1 MKIDRLVGILTVLLR
16 QGSATAPELAAR
28 FEVSRRTISR
38 DVEDLCRAGIPLVTT
53 QGYGGG
59 ISIAEGYRFRPDL
72 LTQEELETLLAGL
85 GGMGTVT
92 RGPHITTLLEKLPP
106 GEGAIAID
114 LASHYRDTLTGKI
127 ALLRQCIREK
137 RLVTFRY
144 WYRKGACQREVE
156 PYRLLYR
163 WRDWYLWGWCRL
175 RQDYRLFKLSRLWE
189 PEAAPPLPRPGT
201 PPRGAGPGPVPPG
214 RRHPPEGAVRPRS
227 RLPFGGGIRSRQL
240 DRDGKGPAAGAGL
253 LRLGEHGG
261 MDPQL
266 WQPGGGA
273 GAPGP
278 PGGTAPD
285 GGPAAGEI
293 RGNMT
298 ASRPVSPGILEKIIF
313 TGGTLL

>member
-59 ISIAEGYRFRPDL
+59 ISIAEGYRLRPDL
-72 LTQEELETLLAGL
+72 LTREELETLLAGL

-144 WYRKGACQREVE
+144 WYRKGPASG
-156 PYRLLYR
+156 R
-163 WRDWYLWGWCRL
+163 WSPTGCSTAGGIGTSGVGAGCARTTG
-175 RQDYRLFKLSRLWE
+175 FLSCPGCGSRR
-189 PEAAPPLPRPGT
+189 PAPPSP
-201 PPRGAGPGPVPPG
+201 AGNSPPG
-214 RRHPPEGAVRPRS
+214 S
-227 RLPFGGGIRSRQL
+227 RTRTGTS
-240 DRDGKGPAAGAGL
+240 GK
-253 LRLGEHGG
+253 
-261 MDPQL
+261 
-266 WQPGGGA
+266 
-273 GAPGP
+273 APS
-278 PGGTAPD
+278 T
-285 GGPAAGEI
+285 
-293 RGNMT
+293 
-298 ASRPVSPGILEKIIF
+298 
-313 TGGTLL
+313 

>member
-59 ISIAEGYRFRPDL
+59 ISIAEGYRLRPDL
-72 LTQEELETLLAGL
+72 LTREELETLLAGL

-114 LASHYRDTLTGKI
+114 LASHYQGSLTGKI

-189 PEAAPPLPRPGT
+189 PEAGPPFPGRELPPGEPDPDRYLREGAIHLKALFAPEAAYRLVEEY
-201 PPRGAGPGPVPPG
+201 GPGSWT
-214 RRHPPEGAVRPRS
+214 ETE
-227 RLPFGGGIRSRQL
+227 
-240 DRDGKGPAAGAGL
+240 KGL
-253 LRLGEHGG
+253 LLERDFSGWENMAEWILSFGSQAEVLEPPALREELRQTSARL
-261 MDPQL
+261 L
-266 WQPGGGA
+266 A
-273 GAPGP
+273 KY
-278 PGGTAPD
+278 GGT
-285 GGPAAGEI
+285 
-293 RGNMT
+293 
-298 ASRPVSPGILEKIIF
+298 
-313 TGGTLL
+313 